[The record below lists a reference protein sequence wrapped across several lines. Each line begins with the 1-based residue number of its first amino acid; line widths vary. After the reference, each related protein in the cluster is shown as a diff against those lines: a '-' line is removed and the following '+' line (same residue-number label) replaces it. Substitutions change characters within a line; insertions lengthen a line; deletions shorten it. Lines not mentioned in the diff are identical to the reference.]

1 VRDRARNCRYAYVH
15 DRGQDFAAGI
25 WVVDPAFMLDL
36 VREHIGE
43 GDTTPAREDAYF
55 AGARVDD
62 EELRD
67 AAAED
72 EQRRAKARAR
82 HADTTRSNLGLGHD
96 IRAGLID
103 PSDAQLRALTEIVC
117 RVLVRHYRELIAY
130 GAGWALRLVRSDRST
145 STVPV
150 CGSTRS
156 RKPRKWRSSGR
167 ATADLAAVIVLG
179 VRSPLG
185 L

>member
-36 VREHIGE
+36 VHEHIGE

-62 EELRD
+62 DELRD

-72 EQRRAKARAR
+72 EQRRAQSAERKREPATPTPPGATS
-82 HADTTRSNLGLGHD
+82 ASGTTS
-96 IRAGLID
+96 A
-103 PSDAQLRALTEIVC
+103 PA
-117 RVLVRHYRELIAY
+117 
-130 GAGWALRLVRSDRST
+130 
-145 STVPV
+145 
-150 CGSTRS
+150 
-156 RKPRKWRSSGR
+156 
-167 ATADLAAVIVLG
+167 
-179 VRSPLG
+179 
-185 L
+185 